1 MLKDLFKGSAVYGI
15 APFVPRIISVLLLP
29 IMTKYLTST
38 DYGII
43 GTITSI
49 TMAIQ
54 AFQELGLGVLM
65 TNYFYKCRGQYKV
78 YWREVYGFLSL
89 WMIVYAILQAILLYI
104 FIPAEA
110 ASNKWLIILLS
121 NFSTVFFG
129 PTSIIG
135 QLYYQLNL
143 KPGPVAIRVIVS
155 GVISILVNFLCVVVF
170 RWGYMGAYVGTFA
183 SLFIVNC
190 SYWPVVN
197 RKLGLSPIYNFKWRT
212 IKNSLKVS
220 LPTVPNYYSGY
231 LMNSTNVVAMNAYG
245 KPQSE
250 IGCLSM
256 AQTVTHIFQ
265 VAVDSVNR
273 MFTPMAYQQIRD
285 NNTKEMARLL
295 YTYIVMAFSLLFL
308 YSLWSREA
316 YDLLISNEEIA
327 ATYKYSII
335 LAMALCYRPLY
346 VYCVSYF
353 FYFEHTMQILGIC
366 VVAGVLSFT
375 FYFGMIPLIGIYAAL
390 IGFYLGCLYMGYSGY
405 FFKFYRDKTIFRVKW
420 YLILL
425 FQLGLTVGAYILV
438 DYHWTIKTMVT
449 IAYGVVVL
457 SLFITKVKP
466 SYAKRFKKNIS

>member
-1 MLKDLFKGSAVYGI
+1 MLKDLFKGSAIYGL
-15 APFVPRIISVLLLP
+15 APFVPRIITVLLLP
-29 IMTKYLTST
+29 VMTKYLTST

-54 AFQELGLGVLM
+54 AFQDLGLGVLL
-65 TNYFYKCRGQYKV
+65 TNYFYKCRGHYKV
-78 YWREVYGFLSL
+78 FWREVYGFLSL
-89 WMIVYAILQAILLYI
+89 WMVVFAILQAVLLYV
-104 FIPAEA
+104 FIPEEA
-110 ASNKWLIILLS
+110 ADHKWLIIILS

-155 GVISILVNFLCVVVF
+155 GILSILVNFLCVVVL
-170 RWGYMGAYVGTFA
+170 RWGYLGAYVGSFA
-183 SLFIVNC
+183 SLFVVNC

-231 LMNSTNVVAMNAYG
+231 LMNSTNVVAMNVYG

-256 AQTVTHIFQ
+256 AQTVTNIFQ

-273 MFTPMAYQQIRD
+273 MFTPLAYQQIRD
-285 NNTKEMARLL
+285 KNSKEIARLL
-295 YTYIVMAFSLLFL
+295 YTYIVMAFSLLFI
-308 YSLWSREA
+308 YSLWSKEA
-316 YDLLISNEEIA
+316 YGLLISNDEIA

-335 LAMALCYRPLY
+335 LAMALCYRPMY

-353 FYFEHTMQILGIC
+353 FYFEHTVQILGVCLI
-366 VVAGVLSFT
+366 AGVLSCG
-375 FYFGMIPLIGIYAAL
+375 FYFGMIPVIGIYAAL

-405 FFKFYRDKTIFRVKW
+405 FFKFYKGKTIFRVKW
-420 YLILL
+420 YLMLL
-425 FQLGLTVGAYILV
+425 LQLGLTAGAYILV
-438 DYHWTIKTMVT
+438 DYHWTIKALITLAYI
-449 IAYGVVVL
+449 IAAGV
-457 SLFITKVKP
+457 LFVIKIKP
-466 SYAKRFKKNIS
+466 SYVKRIKSKK